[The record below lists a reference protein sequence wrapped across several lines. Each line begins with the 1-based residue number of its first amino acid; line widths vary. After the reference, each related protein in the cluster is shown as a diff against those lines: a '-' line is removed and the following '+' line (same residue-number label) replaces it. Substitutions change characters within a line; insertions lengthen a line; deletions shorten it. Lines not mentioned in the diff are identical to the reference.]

1 MLQDAKVGTL
11 VGIESHMYED
21 CPALFTT
28 KSNEKTKLLMI
39 DAEGFEM
46 YIKDYLLAK
55 HQKVQQ
61 FYQSTLFLKQT
72 KQTFR
77 GLLKLVL
84 MTEMKKVLAKTVA
97 VQQGDQCK
105 YLYFI
110 NFGQFT
116 ILRSVAFAKPDK

>member
-39 DAEGFEM
+39 DKEGFEM

-55 HQKVQQ
+55 HQKVQ
-61 FYQSTLFLKQT
+61 
-72 KQTFR
+72 
-77 GLLKLVL
+77 
-84 MTEMKKVLAKTVA
+84 
-97 VQQGDQCK
+97 
-105 YLYFI
+105 
-110 NFGQFT
+110 
-116 ILRSVAFAKPDK
+116 